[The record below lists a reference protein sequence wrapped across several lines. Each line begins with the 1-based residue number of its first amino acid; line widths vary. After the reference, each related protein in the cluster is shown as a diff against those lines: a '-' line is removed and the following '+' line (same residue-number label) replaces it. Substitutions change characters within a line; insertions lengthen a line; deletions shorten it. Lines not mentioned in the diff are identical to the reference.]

1 MSEDKNLAQLLNIT
15 IDKVNL
21 ICKVCQTKNKCY
33 LSDGGVSKS
42 CKMEACKNFVKFN
55 LQSINLC

>member
-55 LQSINLC
+55 L